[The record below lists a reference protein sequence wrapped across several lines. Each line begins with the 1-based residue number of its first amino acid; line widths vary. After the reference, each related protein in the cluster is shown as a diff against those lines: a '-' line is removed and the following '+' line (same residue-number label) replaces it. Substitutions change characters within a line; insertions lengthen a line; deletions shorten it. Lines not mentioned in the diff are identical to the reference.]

1 MTGRPGDACPYPKP
15 FGPEFNDCP
24 SYQTRHALVLDASD
38 QPLRTIWS
46 CRHMETKQVPG
57 EKGHYYGACQLGDAT
72 GRAAWVQRIGPDR
85 IRGVQRLRTEVMP
98 IAQAFVDRMA
108 VLKGR
113 QLAAA
118 REGADTE
125 AVREQMRAAGQQYL
139 DDFEAF
145 LKKAEPLLRDAQM
158 PREGIMQLARQ
169 WVDEFLSESWARS
182 RGDQHLPDDLLAALP
197 DSVRVFYAPR

>member
-1 MTGRPGDACPYPKP
+1 M
-15 FGPEFNDCP
+15 
-24 SYQTRHALVLDASD
+24 
-38 QPLRTIWS
+38 
-46 CRHMETKQVPG
+46 
-57 EKGHYYGACQLGDAT
+57 
-72 GRAAWVQRIGPDR
+72 
-85 IRGVQRLRTEVMP
+85 
-98 IAQAFVDRMA
+98 
-108 VLKGR
+108 
-113 QLAAA
+113 AAA

>member
-46 CRHMETKQVPG
+46 CRHMGTKRVPG
-57 EKGHYYGACQLGDAT
+57 QKGHYYGACQLGDAA
-72 GRAAWVQRIGPDR
+72 GRAAWVQRIGADR
-85 IRGVQRLRTEVMP
+85 IRGIQRLRTEVMP
-98 IAQAFVDRMA
+98 IAQAYVDRMA
-108 VLKGR
+108 VLKGQ
-113 QLAAA
+113 QLEAA

-125 AVREQMRAAGQQYL
+125 AVREQMRAAGQLYL
-139 DDFEAF
+139 DDLDAC
-145 LKKAEPLLRDAQM
+145 LKQVEPLLQEAQM
-158 PREGIMQLARQ
+158 PREGVIQLARQ
-169 WVDEFLSESWARS
+169 WVDEFLGETWARS
-182 RGDQHLPDDLLAALP
+182 QGDQHLPDDLLAALP